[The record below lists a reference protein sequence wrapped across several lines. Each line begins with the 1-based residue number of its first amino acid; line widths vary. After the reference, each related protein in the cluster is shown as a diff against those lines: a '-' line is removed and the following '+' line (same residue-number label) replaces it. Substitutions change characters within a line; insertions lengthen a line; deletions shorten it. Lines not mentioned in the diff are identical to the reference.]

1 MHEAGRAVRIVLARP
16 VSSGPAWP
24 GTNRF
29 ERFTRLP
36 REPAHLL
43 A

>member
-1 MHEAGRAVRIVLARP
+1 MHATATLSASSPRVPFRP
-16 VSSGPAWP
+16 GWREPQA
-24 GTNRF
+24 TRF